1 LYQFTSIEA
10 YHADLKN
17 GTITCAQVVAQYLSA
32 IKENEHLNAYLEIF
46 ADEAL
51 QRASDLDGQ
60 PTSGKLHGVII
71 GIKDNI
77 CYKDHK
83 VSAGSKILE
92 GFISLYSAT
101 AVERLLAEGAIIIGR
116 QNCDEFGMGSTNE
129 NSGYGPV
136 LNPINNNYVPGGSSG
151 GSAAAVKANL
161 CMAALGSDTGGSI
174 RLPADFCGVVG
185 FKPAYGTVSRYGLIA
200 YASSFDQIGVLANSV
215 QDASVV
221 LEVISGKDDFD
232 STVSSTNNENAVA
245 DKDHFKIAY
254 FPEWIDHTS
263 IDSEIS
269 KQIKQFITKLKAEGH
284 TVEPVAFDLTD
295 YIVPTYYILTTAE
308 ASSNLARYDGVRYGV
323 KNPTG
328 AKDLS
333 SFYKINRSTRFG
345 SEVKRR
351 IMLGTFVL
359 STGYFDAYY
368 KKAQQTRQLLR
379 QRTELIFNDFD
390 FILAPNAPSTAYKIG
405 EKKDD
410 PIAMYMGD
418 IFTVFANLTGIPSIS
433 LPLFKHS
440 SNFTFGLQIH
450 SSQHNVVFLQ
460 RFAHQLMQQ

>member
-1 LYQFTSIEA
+1 
-10 YHADLKN
+10 
-17 GTITCAQVVAQYLSA
+17 
-32 IKENEHLNAYLEIF
+32 
-46 ADEAL
+46 
-51 QRASDLDGQ
+51 
-60 PTSGKLHGVII
+60 
-71 GIKDNI
+71 
-77 CYKDHK
+77 
-83 VSAGSKILE
+83 
-92 GFISLYSAT
+92 
-101 AVERLLAEGAIIIGR
+101 
-116 QNCDEFGMGSTNE
+116 
-129 NSGYGPV
+129 
-136 LNPINNNYVPGGSSG
+136 
-151 GSAAAVKANL
+151 
-161 CMAALGSDTGGSI
+161 
-174 RLPADFCGVVG
+174 
-185 FKPAYGTVSRYGLIA
+185 
-200 YASSFDQIGVLANSV
+200 
-215 QDASVV
+215 
-221 LEVISGKDDFD
+221 
-232 STVSSTNNENAVA
+232 
-245 DKDHFKIAY
+245 
-254 FPEWIDHTS
+254 
-263 IDSEIS
+263 
-269 KQIKQFITKLKAEGH
+269 LKAEGH